1 MVAQGGRQALTPQGY
16 ILCYCINRP
25 GALAP
30 YIQEFA
36 RRSGLP
42 VVQLCGIRQKVHPKA
57 RCILDAGP
65 AEFLELFENA
75 AFVFTNSFHG
85 TVFSTQ
91 FRVPFFTAV
100 SPAELADPESSR
112 TFSLLSRLGLSDRI
126 VGQGSTDALETP
138 VDWDAVEPRLLAA
151 RAASLEYLRD
161 ALENRPF
168 APEPEAAPPAA
179 ATDQP
184 PRLADR
190 GRCTGCTACA
200 AGCPKD
206 AITMVRDSEGFSYPA
221 VDLNACIHCG
231 RCTAICPIL
240 RQREPMPLP
249 AAFAAWNA
257 DDQIRRHSTSGGAL
271 NACIHC
277 GRCTAICPILRQ
289 REPMPLPAAF
299 AAWNA
304 DDQIRRHSTSGGAFT
319 ALAEYIL
326 EGGGVVYG
334 AALDGKQH
342 LRHVACFRK
351 EDLWRLRGA
360 KYVQSDALAE
370 YILEGGGVV
379 YGAALDGKQHL
390 RHVACFRKEDLWR
403 LRGAKYVQSDLGQTF
418 RLEGGGVVYG
428 AALDGKQHL
437 RHVACFRKEDLW
449 RLRGAKYVQSDLGQ
463 TFREIREALKKR
475 PVLFSGTPCQVD
487 GLYRFLGGKPENLTT
502 CDLVCHGVPS
512 PGVWED
518 MVRSMERRKGKAIQS
533 VRFRDKVTG
542 WKDSHLTLIYGD
554 GTVDSAPLFATEY
567 GRAFG
572 RALFLRPCCHRCA
585 YTNLNRPGDFTLGDF
600 WGLGPDEL
608 PEQQTRG
615 VSLLLV
621 LFLRPCCHRCAY
633 TNLNRPGDFTLGDF
647 WGLGPDELPE
657 QQTRGV
663 SLLLVNSPH
672 PCCHRCAYTNL
683 NRPGDFTLGDF
694 WGLGPDELPEQ
705 QTRGVSL
712 LLVNSPHGSYLFD
725 QLPLRRQAFPI
736 ERAVAGNPRLAFPL
750 APPPDRAAFFAAYT
764 LKPFEQ
770 VRKQYFKVPPLP
782 VRLAGKAL
790 TPEVKAK
797 IRQKLR

>member
-1 MVAQGGRQALTPQGY
+1 MKTGLVTFYHIHHYGAALQAAATERAVETLGHECEIIDYFVNQDNALFRRPTGLGSAAADAHTALHYQALKTRYERFEQFSRDHLRISAHRYLSAAELRQAQLPYDAILSGSDQIWNPKIFPNGHFDPVFFGAFSDRRKIAYAPSFGIPKVPEDMEQELRSYLDAFSHLSVRERQGQAIVTEVTGQTVPVVLDPTLLLTAEQWSAAASRHMVAQGGRQALTPQGY

-151 RAASLEYLRD
+151 RAASLEYLRA

-179 ATDQP
+179 STDQP

-190 GRCTGCTACA
+190 GRCTACTACA

-231 RCTAICPIL
+231 RCTAICP
-240 RQREPMPLP
+240 M
-249 AAFAAWNA
+249 
-257 DDQIRRHSTSGGAL
+257 
-271 NACIHC
+271 
-277 GRCTAICPILRQ
+277 LRQ

-319 ALAEYIL
+319 ALAEYI
-326 EGGGVVYG
+326 
-334 AALDGKQH
+334 
-342 LRHVACFRK
+342 
-351 EDLWRLRGA
+351 
-360 KYVQSDALAE
+360 
-370 YILEGGGVV
+370 
-379 YGAALDGKQHL
+379 
-390 RHVACFRKEDLWR
+390 
-403 LRGAKYVQSDLGQTF
+403 
-418 RLEGGGVVYG
+418 LEGGGVVYG

-572 RALFLRPCCHRCA
+572 RALFLRPCCH
-585 YTNLNRPGDFTLGDF
+585 
-600 WGLGPDEL
+600 
-608 PEQQTRG
+608 
-615 VSLLLV
+615 
-621 LFLRPCCHRCAY
+621 H
-633 TNLNRPGDFTLGDF
+633 
-647 WGLGPDELPE
+647 
-657 QQTRGV
+657 
-663 SLLLVNSPH
+663 
-672 PCCHRCAYTNL
+672 CAYTNL

-750 APPPDRAAFFAAYT
+750 APPPDRAAFFAAYA

-797 IRQKLR
+797 FRQKLR

>member
-1 MVAQGGRQALTPQGY
+1 MKTGLVTFYHIHHYGAALQAAATERAVETLGHECEIIDYFVNQDNALFRRPTGLGSAAADAHTALHYQALKTRYERFEQFSRDHLRISAHRYLSVAELRQAQLPYDAILSGSDQIWNPRIFPNGHFDPVFFGAFSDRRKIAYAPSFGIPKVPEEMEQELRRYLSAFSHLSVRERQGQAIVAEVTGQTVPVVLDPTLLLTAEQWSAASSGHMVAQGGRQALTPQGY

-57 RCILDAGP
+57 RCVLDAGP

-126 VGQGSTDALETP
+126 VGQGSTDALDVP
-138 VDWDAVEPRLLAA
+138 VDWEAVEPRLLAA
-151 RAASLEYLRD
+151 RAASLEYLRA

-168 APEPEAAPPAA
+168 APEPETVPPAA
-179 ATDQP
+179 STDQL

-206 AITMVRDSEGFSYPA
+206 AITMVRDSEGFSYPV
-221 VDLNACIHCG
+221 VDLNTCIHCG
-231 RCTAICPIL
+231 RCTAICP
-240 RQREPMPLP
+240 M
-249 AAFAAWNA
+249 
-257 DDQIRRHSTSGGAL
+257 
-271 NACIHC
+271 
-277 GRCTAICPILRQ
+277 LRQ

-319 ALAEYIL
+319 ALAEYI
-326 EGGGVVYG
+326 
-334 AALDGKQH
+334 
-342 LRHVACFRK
+342 
-351 EDLWRLRGA
+351 
-360 KYVQSDALAE
+360 
-370 YILEGGGVV
+370 
-379 YGAALDGKQHL
+379 
-390 RHVACFRKEDLWR
+390 
-403 LRGAKYVQSDLGQTF
+403 
-418 RLEGGGVVYG
+418 LEGGGVVYG

-518 MVRSMERRKGKAIQS
+518 MVRSMERRKGKTIQS
-533 VRFRDKVTG
+533 VRFRDKVAG

-608 PEQQTRG
+608 PEQQVRG
-615 VSLLLV
+615 I
-621 LFLRPCCHRCAY
+621 
-633 TNLNRPGDFTLGDF
+633 
-647 WGLGPDELPE
+647 
-657 QQTRGV
+657 
-663 SLLLVNSPH
+663 
-672 PCCHRCAYTNL
+672 
-683 NRPGDFTLGDF
+683 
-694 WGLGPDELPEQ
+694 
-705 QTRGVSL
+705 SL

-764 LKPFEQ
+764 IKPFEQ

>member
-1 MVAQGGRQALTPQGY
+1 MKTGLVTFYHIHHYGAALQAAATERAVETLGHECEIIDYFVNQDNALFRRPTGLGSAAADAHTALHYQALKTRYERFEQFSRDHLRISAHRYLSAAELRQAQLPYDAILSGSDQIWNPKIFPNGHFDPVFFGAFSDRRKIAYAPSFGIPKVPEDMEQELRSYLDAFSHLSVRERQGQAIVTEVTGQTVPVVLDPTLLLTAEQWSAAASRHMVAQGGRQALTPQGY

-112 TFSLLSRLGLSDRI
+112 TFSLLSRLGLSNRI

-151 RAASLEYLRD
+151 RAASLEYLRA

-179 ATDQP
+179 STDQP

-190 GRCTGCTACA
+190 GRCTACTACA

-231 RCTAICPIL
+231 RCTAICP
-240 RQREPMPLP
+240 M
-249 AAFAAWNA
+249 
-257 DDQIRRHSTSGGAL
+257 
-271 NACIHC
+271 
-277 GRCTAICPILRQ
+277 LRQ

-319 ALAEYIL
+319 ALAEYI
-326 EGGGVVYG
+326 
-334 AALDGKQH
+334 
-342 LRHVACFRK
+342 
-351 EDLWRLRGA
+351 
-360 KYVQSDALAE
+360 
-370 YILEGGGVV
+370 
-379 YGAALDGKQHL
+379 
-390 RHVACFRKEDLWR
+390 
-403 LRGAKYVQSDLGQTF
+403 
-418 RLEGGGVVYG
+418 LEGGGVVYG

-621 LFLRPCCHRCAY
+621 
-633 TNLNRPGDFTLGDF
+633 
-647 WGLGPDELPE
+647 
-657 QQTRGV
+657 
-663 SLLLVNSPH
+663 
-672 PCCHRCAYTNL
+672 
-683 NRPGDFTLGDF
+683 
-694 WGLGPDELPEQ
+694 
-705 QTRGVSL
+705 
-712 LLVNSPHGSYLFD
+712 NSPHGSYLFD

-750 APPPDRAAFFAAYT
+750 APPPDRAAFFAAYA